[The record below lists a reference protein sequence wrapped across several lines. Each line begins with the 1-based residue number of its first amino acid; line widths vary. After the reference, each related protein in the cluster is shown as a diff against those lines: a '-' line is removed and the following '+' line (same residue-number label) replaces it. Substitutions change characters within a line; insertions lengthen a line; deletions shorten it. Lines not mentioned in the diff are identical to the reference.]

1 MSPVLAG
8 GFFTTSAT
16 WKAPVELNS
25 VQNYFKSLQKRCIKH
40 CVLKCLICQH
50 ESFFGVQICE
60 VEIEESLLG
69 DSLGK
74 ESTCKAGDLGLIPG
88 SDPWVRKIPW
98 RKKWQPLQYS
108 CLENLMD
115 RGAWWATVH
124 GVTKSRTR
132 LKRLSTCA
140 CSKPLDFASGFLQKR
155 ISQTDERLSLK
166 ELVHSGVSLPPP
178 LNSVEETTQETNDCI
193 R

>member
-1 MSPVLAG
+1 MFIFPSLVHAKSLQSCPTLCDPMDCSPPHSSVHGIFQQEYGRRLPFLPPGDLPNPGIKPTSLASPALAG

-88 SDPWVRKIPW
+88 SGRFPW
-98 RKKWQPLQYS
+98 RREW
-108 CLENLMD
+108 
-115 RGAWWATVH
+115 
-124 GVTKSRTR
+124 
-132 LKRLSTCA
+132 LST
-140 CSKPLDFASGFLQKR
+140 PVLLPREFQGQR
-155 ISQTDERLSLK
+155 SLAGY
-166 ELVHSGVSLPPP
+166 SS
-178 LNSVEETTQETNDCI
+178 
-193 R
+193 

>member
-88 SDPWVRKIPW
+88 LGRSPGEGSSNPFH
-98 RKKWQPLQYS
+98 YS
-108 CLENLMD
+108 CLENPMD
-115 RGAWWATVH
+115 RGAWWARVH
-124 GVTKSRTR
+124 GVTKSRT
-132 LKRLSTCA
+132 
-140 CSKPLDFASGFLQKR
+140 
-155 ISQTDERLSLK
+155 
-166 ELVHSGVSLPPP
+166 ELR
-178 LNSVEETTQETNDCI
+178 N
-193 R
+193 